1 VARFVVTKWNAEKL
15 VRRPA
20 RILVEYGPKIA
31 FQTQQEISKDQFPW
45 PVTTR
50 RKNGRIVE
58 GGPGKLRDIVDT
70 GTLLNS
76 QTPPLVTN
84 EGSLSVLRIRW
95 DAPYSGDVLRGGYL
109 VGTLRNNYVAPER
122 DWITP
127 ALREQPLLPFF
138 RQRWAQIAQ
147 GNAGRE

>member
-1 VARFVVTKWNAEKL
+1 MARFVVTKWNAEKL

-31 FQTQQEISKDQFPW
+31 FQTQQEISKDQFRW
-45 PVTTR
+45 PVPTR
-50 RKNGRIVE
+50 RKNGRLVPA
-58 GGPGKLRDIVDT
+58 GLRDIVDT

-95 DAPYSGDVLRGGYL
+95 DAPYSGEVLRGGYL

-147 GNAGRE
+147 GNAGRR